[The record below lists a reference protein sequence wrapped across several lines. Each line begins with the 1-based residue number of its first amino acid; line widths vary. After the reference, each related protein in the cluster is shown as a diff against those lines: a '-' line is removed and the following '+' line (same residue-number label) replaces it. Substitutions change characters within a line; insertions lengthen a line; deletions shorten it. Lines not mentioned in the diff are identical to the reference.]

1 MNIGNEINEALYEHV
16 WGEVLLE
23 CRQTMVKQI
32 APYISAKVYNSIGFI
47 IDNALCGNIALEVS
61 RSMIKGK
68 YEY

>member
-16 WGEVLLE
+16 WKCVKSE
-23 CRQTMVKQI
+23 CRQTAADQTT
-32 APYISAKVYNSIGFI
+32 PYISTRVYDSIGFK
-47 IDNALCGNIALEVS
+47 IDNTLRGHISLEVS